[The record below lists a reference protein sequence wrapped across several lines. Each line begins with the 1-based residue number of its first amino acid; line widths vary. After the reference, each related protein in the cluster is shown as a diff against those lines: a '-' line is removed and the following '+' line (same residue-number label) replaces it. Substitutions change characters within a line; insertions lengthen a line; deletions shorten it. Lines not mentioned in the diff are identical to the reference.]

1 MGADGKE
8 LDVYYNPDGKSD
20 KIFRVIQLDTLTGKF
35 DEYKIMIG
43 FDTLEDAKRHYGK
56 QGYAVLFENGNE
68 VSFGKYGTH
77 TDFPDLDGD
86 VPSDV
91 FTVGEHLYPY

>member
-1 MGADGKE
+1 MASSKFFD
-8 LDVYYNPDGKSD
+8 
-20 KIFRVIQLDTLTGKF
+20 QLTG
-35 DEYKIMIG
+35 EYW
-43 FDTLEDAKRHYGK
+43 DTLEDAKRHYGK
-56 QGYAVLFENGNE
+56 KGYSVLFENGNE

>member
-1 MGADGKE
+1 MADKNRFF
-8 LDVYYNPDGKSD
+8 D
-20 KIFRVIQLDTLTGKF
+20 QLTG
-35 DEYKIMIG
+35 EYWN
-43 FDTLEDAKRHYGK
+43 TLEDAKRHYSK
-56 QGYAVLFENGNE
+56 KGYSVLFENENE